1 MIVTVT
7 PNAALDRTVL
17 VPNFQVGRRH
27 RATSAN
33 TSAGGKG
40 INVARA
46 LRRLGIPVVVTGL
59 AGGRTGLQIVDRLT
73 TEGLLNDLVRIQGES
88 RTSTAVIDPTTN
100 VSTEINEW
108 GPEVDEH
115 ELDVLREKL
124 VYLAQN
130 ARYVV
135 FCGSL
140 PRGVEPGLYGELV
153 REVARSGA
161 ETVLDADAEP
171 LHLGMRP
178 ELTLVTPNQREAE
191 QLVGHEFNSRADFE
205 AGLGEVAGL
214 GARNVIITREDG
226 CDALLHDEREE
237 IRIRATT
244 PLLDPVSTIGAG
256 DAFLA
261 GYLAARYQDK
271 KADEA
276 VRQAVAAGAAS
287 VLEAGAGRFDLRD
300 MARLASDVQIAVS
313 DRAGTAG

>member
-17 VPNFQVGRRH
+17 VPNFQSGRRH

-40 INVARA
+40 VNVARS

-115 ELDVLREKL
+115 ELDLLREKL
-124 VYLAQN
+124 LYLSQS
-130 ARYVV
+130 ARFVV

-140 PRGVEPGLYGELV
+140 PRGADPGLYGDLV
-153 REVARSGA
+153 RTVARTQA

-178 ELTLVTPNQREAE
+178 ELSLVTPNQREAE
-191 QLVGHEFNSRADFE
+191 QLVGHEFYSPADFE
-205 AGLGEVAGL
+205 SGLDAVATI
-214 GARNVIITREDG
+214 GARDVIITRDDG
-226 CDALLHDEREE
+226 CDALLHDGRDEV
-237 IRIRATT
+237 RIRATT
-244 PLLDPVSTIGAG
+244 TLLDPVSTIGAG

-261 GYLAARYQDK
+261 GYLAACYHDK
-271 KADEA
+271 TPDEA
-276 VRQAVAAGAAS
+276 VRQAVAAGSAS
-287 VLEAGAGRFDLRD
+287 VLEAGAGRFDLKD
-300 MARLASDVQIAVS
+300 MARLAEDVQISVY
-313 DRAGTAG
+313 DKAGATG